1 LNSSLLII
9 GSTIIAIFMAVT
21 MNVLRMK
28 TAKKPTSAKKI
39 ILPPIFMS
47 TGALMFLFPIF
58 RISWLQVIEAIS
70 IGAFVS
76 ILLIITTKFEIKDD
90 EIYLKPS
97 RSFIF
102 ILFGLFILRL
112 VLKWIIGSHIDVGE
126 TSGLFFL
133 LALGMIGTWR
143 ISMFVEYTQLKK
155 RMIKTKTR
163 MSE

>member
-1 LNSSLLII
+1 
-9 GSTIIAIFMAVT
+9 MAVT
-21 MNVLRMK
+21 MNILRMK
-28 TAKKPTSAKKI
+28 TAKKPTNAKKI

-47 TGALMFLFPIF
+47 SGALMFLFPIF

-70 IGAFVS
+70 VGAFVS
-76 ILLIITTKFEIKDD
+76 ILLIFTTKFEVEND

-102 ILFGLFILRL
+102 ILFGLFFLRL
-112 VLKWIIGSHIDVGE
+112 ILKWIIGSHIDVGE
-126 TSGLFFL
+126 TSGMFFL

-143 ISMFVEYTQLKK
+143 MSMFVEYMQLKK
-155 RMIKTKTR
+155 RMVQSKTR